1 MQQVIALDFTD
12 LALAVAL
19 MGITIGLSAWS
30 GLGLELNLLMAAGRT
45 ILQVVVLGYVLDII
59 FKINN
64 DGAVLAILAI
74 ILTISAI
81 VAKNRITSKIPL
93 VLPLV
98 WGSMFIST
106 LIAVV
111 YINTLIIQPERW
123 LEPRYVIPLV
133 GMVLGGAMNAAALA
147 GERLIKTIDSSQMEI
162 ETHLSLGATAQQA
175 VSQYRKDAIRAGLMP
190 TINQMTLV
198 AMVTIPGF
206 FSGQLLGGVKPDE
219 AASYQ
224 IVVLFAIAFVNL
236 LTTILMTLVLSRQ
249 FFNDNAQLIR

>member
-1 MQQVIALDFTD
+1 MQQVITLDFTD

-30 GLGLELNLLMAAGRT
+30 GLGLELNLLVATGRT
-45 ILQVVVLGYVLDII
+45 ILQVVVMGYVLDII

-98 WGSMFIST
+98 WGSMFVST

-162 ETHLSLGATAQQA
+162 EMHLSLGATAQQA

-198 AMVTIPGF
+198 AMVTLPGF
-206 FSGQLLGGVKPDE
+206 LSGQLLGGVKPDE

-236 LTTILMTLVLSRQ
+236 LTTILITLVLSRQ
-249 FFNDNAQLIR
+249 FFNSNAQLIR

>member
-12 LALAVAL
+12 LAIAVAL
-19 MGITIGLSAWS
+19 MSITIGLSAWS
-30 GLGLELNLLMAAGRT
+30 GLGLELNLLVAAGRT

-111 YINTLIIQPERW
+111 YINTLIIRPERW

-147 GERLIKTIDSSQMEI
+147 GERLIKTIDSSYMEI
-162 ETHLSLGATAQQA
+162 ETHLSLGATPGQA
-175 VSQYRKDAIRAGLMP
+175 VSQYCKDAIRAGLMP

-236 LTTILMTLVLSRQ
+236 LTTILITLVLSRQ